1 MCCGRQRL
9 CQAGS
14 GIQGRSSRIM
24 ALSATRSLRA
34 TAISATCFGLPT
46 ASRRAR
52 KAARWGS
59 QRTAARAARYNAF
72 RTRGRPAAILR
83 RPRNCPLSRASGAR
97 PANAAACRA
106 LSCPNSGR
114 SASKAQQVLGP
125 MPGAVRS
132 CVARWHAA
140 GCSRSA
146 CSTCCSSSA
155 ISWLNEAITRSAL
168 AKTVAPCSCHWRV
181 RCWARRPTSASRWRS
196 NSRRSRNC
204 RLGKRV
210 AAGRSRSP
218 NSANT
223 RASSRSVFASS
234 PNDASEV
241 AHAFGVHHGHSQPG
255 GFERRPHRRLQ
266 STSGFQDH

>member
-1 MCCGRQRL
+1 
-9 CQAGS
+9 
-14 GIQGRSSRIM
+14 M

-34 TAISATCFGLPT
+34 TAISATCFGLPA

-114 SASKAQQVLGP
+114 SASKAQEVLGP

-168 AKTVAPCSCHWRV
+168 AKTAAPCSCHLRV

-204 RLGKRV
+204 QARQACRCGSQPLTEQRQHPRIESIGFRQQSQ
-210 AAGRSRSP
+210 R
-218 NSANT
+218 
-223 RASSRSVFASS
+223 
-234 PNDASEV
+234 ASEV
-241 AHAFGVHHGHSQPG
+241 AHPFGVHHGHSQPG

-266 STSGFQDH
+266 STGGFQDH

>member
-1 MCCGRQRL
+1 MSSR
-9 CQAGS
+9 S

-72 RTRGRPAAILR
+72 RTRGRPPAISGRGIARYHGPLR
-83 RPRNCPLSRASGAR
+83 CR
-97 PANAAACRA
+97 PANAAN
-106 LSCPNSGR
+106 CPNSGR

-155 ISWLNEAITRSAL
+155 ISWLNEAITRCARQNRPWLPLGYAL
-168 AKTVAPCSCHWRV
+168 GEAHQRIEMAQQLAPAV
-181 RCWARRPTSASRWRS
+181 
-196 NSRRSRNC
+196 

-234 PNDASEV
+234 PNERAKSAPVWGSPRTRNPAASSA
-241 AHAFGVHHGHSQPG
+241 AHTAVTTGKTV
-255 GFERRPHRRLQ
+255 
-266 STSGFQDH
+266 

>member
-72 RTRGRPAAILR
+72 RTRGRPPAILR

-168 AKTVAPCSCHWRV
+168 AKTAAPCSCHLRV
-181 RCWARRPTSASRWRS
+181 PAGLVGPPAHRDGAATRAGPAVAGSASVS
-196 NSRRSRNC
+196 
-204 RLGKRV
+204 LRV
-210 AAGRSRSP
+210 AAAHRTAPTPAHRVDRFSP
-218 NSANT
+218 
-223 RASSRSVFASS
+223 ASQR
-234 PNDASEV
+234 ASEV
-241 AHAFGVHHGHSQPG
+241 AHPFGVHHGHSQPG
-255 GFERRPHRRLQ
+255 GFERLPHRRLQ
-266 STSGFQDH
+266 STGGFQDH

>member
-1 MCCGRQRL
+1 MKLEMKREALRSLNRQRL

-34 TAISATCFGLPT
+34 TAISVRP
-46 ASRRAR
+46 ASAYRLRAGGRGRRRGGGHSAP
-52 KAARWGS
+52 
-59 QRTAARAARYNAF
+59 AARAAMYNAF

-146 CSTCCSSSA
+146 CSTCCSQQRDFLAQRSDHPLRA
-155 ISWLNEAITRSAL
+155 RQNRSAL
-168 AKTVAPCSCHWRV
+168 QLPLAGTL
-181 RCWARRPTSASRWRS
+181 
-196 NSRRSRNC
+196 
-204 RLGKRV
+204 LG
-210 AAGRSRSP
+210 S
-218 NSANT
+218 
-223 RASSRSVFASS
+223 
-234 PNDASEV
+234 
-241 AHAFGVHHGHSQPG
+241 
-255 GFERRPHRRLQ
+255 
-266 STSGFQDH
+266 